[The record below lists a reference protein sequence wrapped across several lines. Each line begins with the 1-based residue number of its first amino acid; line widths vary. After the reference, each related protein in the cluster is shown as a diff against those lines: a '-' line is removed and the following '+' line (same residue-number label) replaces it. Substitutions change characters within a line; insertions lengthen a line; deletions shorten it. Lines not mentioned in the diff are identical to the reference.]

1 MYSLRLPMTHSKT
14 HETDF
19 YILGLPCKTIS
30 IPQGLLGKKMPFKIC
45 ILPGLGTIFN
55 GALNCEVT
63 HEGKQ
68 VNSRIKQRC

>member
-1 MYSLRLPMTHSKT
+1 MTHSKT

-30 IPQGLLGKKMPFKIC
+30 IPQGLLGKKCPLKFAFHS
-45 ILPGLGTIFN
+45 GLGTIFN

-63 HEGKQ
+63 HEGNRSTPVLNK
-68 VNSRIKQRC
+68 RC